1 MRSRLRRCKM
11 AKATDEALAPP
22 QKIAI
27 RPTQREGLSSGAH
40 PSGGKWWSRG
50 GRTPWSRTA
59 SRSRSRRPS
68 VRRRRGDGRGRRAP
82 ERGGRRRAR
91 EARCATQPGLPK
103 AIARRTRATG
113 VQAPGKQCASGAH
126 SFCDTGGGWCNNCR
140 TGTSGS
146 PLRGI
151 GIRLPTCRPI
161 HPGQYQGPTNGGS
174 TAAVRRPPARRGR
187 CAAAP
192 GLRPGSTTVVSLPSM
207 YAGTRRGFRELRPVL
222 QSFLFSLPALGRIAV
237 SG

>member
-1 MRSRLRRCKM
+1 M

-40 PSGGKWWSRG
+40 PSGVKWWSRG

-59 SRSRSRRPS
+59 SRSRS
-68 VRRRRGDGRGRRAP
+68 
-82 ERGGRRRAR
+82 RRAR

-113 VQAPGKQCASGAH
+113 VQAPGKQCASGAY